1 MTRILLTLTLWAA
14 SLVAQQLQHQYLVE
28 HEAVLVASP
37 AATTVQ
43 VPANTARWVVFRAAY
58 VWCSVD
64 CTVTIERDGTAATAT
79 ALAVKKLNPAAS
91 WVATPS
97 SAAFRS
103 SDVGVG
109 TVVSP
114 KINITANTQ
123 QVIDLSKFVFEASRN
138 AVQNLT
144 IRTTSITGTART
156 AITFEE
162 RAAPPE

>member
-1 MTRILLTLTLWAA
+1 MIRLLLSLLLWAT
-14 SLVAQQLQHQYLVE
+14 LMVAQQLQHHYVVE
-28 HEAVLVASP
+28 HEAVLAAAP
-37 AATTVQ
+37 AVTTVQ
-43 VPANTARWVVFRAAY
+43 VPANTARWVVFREAY

-64 CTVTIERDGTAATAT
+64 CTVTVERDGTAATAT
-79 ALAVKKLNPAAS
+79 SLPVKKLNPGAT

-97 SAAFRS
+97 STAFRT
-103 SDVGVG
+103 SDVGAG

-114 KINITANTQ
+114 KIYVTANTQ
-123 QVIDLSKFVFEASRN
+123 QVIDLAKFVFESGRD

>member
-1 MTRILLTLTLWAA
+1 MIRILLSLTLWATVM
-14 SLVAQQLQHQYLVE
+14 VAQQLQHQYLVE
-28 HEAVLVASP
+28 HEAVLAASS

-64 CTVTIERDGTAATAT
+64 CTVTVERDGTAATAT

-97 SAAFRS
+97 SVAFRS
-103 SDVGVG
+103 SDVGAG

-114 KINITANTQ
+114 KIYIAANSQ
-123 QVIDLSKFVFEASRN
+123 EVIDLSKFVFESGRGT
-138 AVQNLT
+138 VQNLT

>member
-1 MTRILLTLTLWAA
+1 MTRILLILTLWAA

-28 HEAVLVASP
+28 HEAALVAAP
-37 AATTVQ
+37 AVTTVQ
-43 VPANTARWVVFRAAY
+43 IPANTARWVVFRAAY

-64 CTVTIERDGTAATAT
+64 CTITVERDGTAATAT
-79 ALAVKKLNPAAS
+79 SLTVKKLNPAAS

-97 SAAFRS
+97 AVAFHS
-103 SDVGVG
+103 SDAGAG

-114 KINITANTQ
+114 KIYITANSQ
-123 QVIDLSKFVFEASRN
+123 QVIDLSKFVFEAGRG